1 MRYMNGMGPK
11 ARVLGQEANAEN
23 RYNRYVGGLLW
34 SELRSLK
41 RCELFLQA
49 LNEAAEQGGDAEET
63 INDKDWGANVK
74 PTTVEIWSTM
84 RDDWEDVFTQDEV
97 RRVLAGWMKLL
108 QMPESEESQVIVDLG
123 GAD

>member
-1 MRYMNGMGPK
+1 MRYVKGMGPK
-11 ARVLGQEANAEN
+11 ARVVGSEMDAEN
-23 RYNRYVGGLLW
+23 RYNRYLGGFFW
-34 SELRSLK
+34 SELDSLDQ
-41 RCELFLQA
+41 CQLFLQA
-49 LNEAAEQGGDAEET
+49 MNEAAAQGGDAEET
-63 INDKDWGANVK
+63 FNDKAWGANIK

-108 QMPESEESQVIVDLG
+108 QMPDSEESQVIVDLD